1 MSRLDPSSPEDFF
14 GTSYPTGRFSAGEV
28 EAEGG
33 AAEKRPRHTD
43 DDESVAV
50 PPAAGG
56 DAS

>member
-1 MSRLDPSSPEDFF
+1 MLDPSSPEDFF